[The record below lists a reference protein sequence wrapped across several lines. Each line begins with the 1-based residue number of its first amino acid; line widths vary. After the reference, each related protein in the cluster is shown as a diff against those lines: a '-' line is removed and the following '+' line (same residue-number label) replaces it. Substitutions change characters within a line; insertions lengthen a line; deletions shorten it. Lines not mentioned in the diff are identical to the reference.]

1 MNIVVSVDKNWAIGN
16 DGNLLYRI
24 HEDLRRFKELT
35 FGKVVVY
42 GRKTLSTFPNQEP
55 LKNRINIILTKDK
68 DFKIPNAWIVH
79 SIKELLVLCA
89 NFKSENIYVIGGQSV
104 YEQCIQYCDTAY
116 VTMINSERVADA
128 FFPNLLMNE
137 EWVLKDN
144 SADKHEGK
152 FKYTFLTFKRTCEI
166 DSPGNTILKRCPCC
180 GNKARFLESARY
192 ERENDR
198 FPKWYVQ
205 CSECGIRTQV
215 ATIEM
220 VKNMWNNRVKTEFE
234 KKMEDDLK

>member
-89 NFKSENIYVIGGQSV
+89 NFKSENISSSIPK
-104 YEQCIQYCDTAY
+104 
-116 VTMINSERVADA
+116 N
-128 FFPNLLMNE
+128 
-137 EWVLKDN
+137 
-144 SADKHEGK
+144 
-152 FKYTFLTFKRTCEI
+152 TFLYVDTLPVIYLNSILSSGDKNEI
-166 DSPGNTILKRCPCC
+166 INGLVPSSFNTI
-180 GNKARFLESARY
+180 G
-192 ERENDR
+192 
-198 FPKWYVQ
+198 
-205 CSECGIRTQV
+205 
-215 ATIEM
+215 
-220 VKNMWNNRVKTEFE
+220 
-234 KKMEDDLK
+234 